1 MNAHLIIDGTINI
14 KSLVKPSLIVDFAI
28 KFVRKSLHPG
38 VFEEV
43 LYRGLLI
50 SGLEGF
56 GLKDEHT
63 NIIQAI
69 IFGITHV
76 ISFGNVPSI
85 FILHTAS
92 QIILG
97 YVIGKVYF
105 KTKSLTPCIL
115 LHGLVDVFS

>member
-14 KSLVKPSLIVDFAI
+14 KSLVKPSLIADLI
-28 KFVRKSLHPG
+28 IRMIRKSLYPG

-50 SGLEGF
+50 SGLKGF
-56 GLKDEHT
+56 GFKDEHT

-76 ISFGNVPSI
+76 ISLGNVPFV

-92 QIILG
+92 QVIAG
-97 YVIGKVYF
+97 YVLGKVYF
-105 KTKSLTPCIL
+105 RTKSLTPCIL
-115 LHGLVDVFS
+115 LHGLFDVFS